1 MKFFAKAKFDIIVKR
16 KLKSVTRKEK
26 RELKKDKSLVC
37 SLFNIIDKYLPR
49 LFIMFDNLSDARQQG
64 KVTYS
69 MKAICVTR
77 LFALLC
83 GLTSMNSLTNK
94 FNTNTSIDNLSKII
108 NEELYDLP
116 HYDTINNV
124 FDDLNI
130 DELRKI
136 QKYIVNALIRSKMFD
151 KFRYN
156 GKFQV
161 LVDGTGLVSFNYK
174 HCDHCLVK
182 AHSDGTKTYEHQ
194 VLEAKLV
201 FDTFV
206 LSIDSEFIENPDPSV
221 INLKKQDCEMN
232 AFKRMAKRLKKNY
245 PKLKFIITADAL
257 YASGPF
263 IKICLDNKW
272 DYIFRLKSDKL
283 KTVNQDFEGIIS
295 IDKGSK
301 HNGYFLV
308 RDYKYNDYT
317 FNIVRYI
324 EHQKEKSDK
333 IFTYITNLFVDDNN
347 IKEIIK
353 LGRRRWKIENQGFN
367 NQKNIYFDITHM
379 CSLDYNAMKAHYFF
393 IQFAHTLRQLLDLGS
408 KVVVFL
414 QGKIKEISFTILNEL
429 ISTKINLVESK
440 NFQLRFDTLII

>member
-1 MKFFAKAKFDIIVKR
+1 M
-16 KLKSVTRKEK
+16 TRKEK
-26 RELKKDKSLVC
+26 RELMKDKSLVC
-37 SLFNIIDKYLPR
+37 TLYNIIDKYLPR
-49 LFIMFDNLSDARQQG
+49 LFIMFDNLTDLRQLG

-69 MKAICVTR
+69 MKSICVTR

-83 GLTSMNSLTNK
+83 GLTSMNSMTNK
-94 FNTNTSIDNLSKII
+94 LNTTISINNLSKII
-108 NEELYDLP
+108 NEELSDLP
-116 HYDTINNV
+116 HYDTINDI

-136 QKYIVNALIRSKMFD
+136 QKYIVYALIRSKMFD

-156 GKFQV
+156 GKFQI
-161 LVDGTGLVSFNYK
+161 LVDGSGLISFNYH

-182 AHSDGTKTYEHQ
+182 HHKDGTKTYEHQ

-201 FDTFV
+201 FDSFV
-206 LSIDSEFIENPDPSV
+206 ISLDSEFIENPDPSV

-232 AFKRMAKRLKKNY
+232 AFKRMASRIKKNF

-263 IKICLDNKW
+263 IKLCLNYNW

-283 KTVNQDFEGIIS
+283 KTVNQDFDGIIS
-295 IDKGSK
+295 IEKGSI
-301 HNGYFLV
+301 HDNYFLV
-308 RDYKYNDYT
+308 KDYKYNKYS
-317 FNIVRYI
+317 FNIVRFI
-324 EHQKEKSDK
+324 EKFSPNKKDK
-333 IFTYITNLFVDDNN
+333 IFTYITNIPIDDDN
-347 IKEIIK
+347 IKEVIV

-379 CSLDYNAMKAHYFF
+379 CSLNYNAMKAHYFF
-393 IQFAHTLRQLLDLGS
+393 IQFAHTIRQLLDLGS
-408 KVVVFL
+408 KVAQVL
-414 QGKIKEISFTILNEL
+414 HGKIKEISFTILNEL
-429 ISTKINLVESK
+429 ISNTINLVESN

>member
-1 MKFFAKAKFDIIVKR
+1 M
-16 KLKSVTRKEK
+16 TRKEK
-26 RELKKDKSLVC
+26 RELMKDKSLVC
-37 SLFNIIDKYLPR
+37 TLYNIIDKYLPR
-49 LFIMFDNLSDARQQG
+49 LFIMFDNLTDLRQLG

-69 MKAICVTR
+69 MKSICVTR

-83 GLTSMNSLTNK
+83 GLTSMNSMTNK
-94 FNTNTSIDNLSKII
+94 LNTTISINNLSKII
-108 NEELYDLP
+108 NEELSDLP
-116 HYDTINNV
+116 HYDTINDI

-136 QKYIVNALIRSKMFD
+136 QKYIVYSLIRSKMFD

-156 GKFQV
+156 GKFQI
-161 LVDGTGLVSFNYK
+161 LVDGSGLISFNYH

-182 AHSDGTKTYEHQ
+182 HHKDGTKTYEHQ

-201 FDTFV
+201 FDSFV
-206 LSIDSEFIENPDPSV
+206 ISLDSEFIENPDPSV

-232 AFKRMAKRLKKNY
+232 AFKRMASRIKKNF
-245 PKLKFIITADAL
+245 PKLKFIITADSL

-263 IKICLDNKW
+263 IKLCLDYKW

-283 KTVNQDFEGIIS
+283 KSVNQDFDGIIS
-295 IDKGSK
+295 IDKGSILD
-301 HNGYFLV
+301 NYFLV
-308 RDYKYNDYT
+308 KNYKYNKYT
-317 FNIVRYI
+317 FNIVRFI
-324 EHQKEKSDK
+324 EKSPPNENDK
-333 IFTYITNLFVDDNN
+333 VFTYITNISIDDNN
-347 IKEIIK
+347 IKDIVV

-379 CSLDYNAMKAHYFF
+379 CSLNYNAMKAHYFF
-393 IQFAHTLRQLLDLGS
+393 FQFAHTIRQLLDLGS
-408 KVVVFL
+408 NVAHAL

-429 ISTKINLVESK
+429 ISNTINLVESK

>member
-1 MKFFAKAKFDIIVKR
+1 MM
-16 KLKSVTRKEK
+16 TRKEK

-37 SLFNIIDKYLPR
+37 TLYNIIDKFLPR
-49 LFIMFDNLSDARQQG
+49 LFIMFDNLTDVRQQG

-83 GLTSMNSLTNK
+83 GITSMNSMTNK
-94 FNTNTSIDNLSKII
+94 FNNDNSINNLSKII
-108 NEELYDLP
+108 NEELSDLP
-116 HYDTINNV
+116 HYDTINDI

-136 QKYIVNALIRSKMFD
+136 QKYIVYALIRSKMFD

-156 GKFQV
+156 GKFQI
-161 LVDGTGLVSFNYK
+161 LVDGTGLISFNYQ

-182 AHSDGTKTYEHQ
+182 QHKDGTKTYEHQ

-201 FDTFV
+201 FDSFV
-206 LSIDSEFIENPDPSV
+206 ISLDSEFIENPDPSV

-232 AFKRMAKRLKKNY
+232 AFKRMAHRIKKNF
-245 PKLKFIITADAL
+245 PKLNFIITADAL
-257 YASGPF
+257 YASSPF

-283 KTVNQDFEGIIS
+283 KTVNQDFDGIIS

-301 HNGYFLV
+301 YDDYYLV
-308 RDYKYNDYT
+308 NDYKYNKCV

-324 EHQKEKSDK
+324 EKSPPNENDK
-333 IFTYITNLFVDDNN
+333 IFTYITNIPINDNN
-347 IKEIIK
+347 IKEIIE

-367 NQKNIYFDITHM
+367 NQKNIYFNITHM
-379 CSLDYNAMKAHYFF
+379 CSLNYNAMKAHYLF
-393 IQFAHTLRQLLDLGS
+393 IQFAHTIRQLLDLGS
-408 KVVVFL
+408 KVVGFF
-414 QGKIKEISFTILNEL
+414 QGKIKEISFSIINEL
-429 ISTKINLVESK
+429 ISNPINLIESK

>member
-1 MKFFAKAKFDIIVKR
+1 M
-16 KLKSVTRKEK
+16 LTRKEK

-37 SLFNIIDKYLPR
+37 ALYNIIEKYLPR
-49 LFIMFDNLSDARQQG
+49 LFIMFDELTDARQQG
-64 KVTYS
+64 KVTYT
-69 MKAICVTR
+69 MKTICVTR

-83 GLTSMNSLTNK
+83 GITTMNSMTNK
-94 FNTNTSIDNLSKII
+94 FDNENTINNLSKII
-108 NEELYDLP
+108 NTNLSDLP

-156 GKFQV
+156 GRFQL
-161 LVDGTGLVSFNYK
+161 LVDGTGLVSFNHK

-182 AHSDGTKTYEHQ
+182 KHSDGHFTYEHY

-206 LSIDSEFIENPDPSV
+206 LSLDSEFIENPDSSV
-221 INLKKQDCEMN
+221 VNIKKQDCEMN
-232 AFKRMAKRLKKNY
+232 AFKRMAKRIKKNF

-263 IKICLDNKW
+263 IKLCLDNNW

-283 KTVNQDFEGIIS
+283 QTVNRDFDGIIS
-295 IDKGSK
+295 IESGSV
-301 HNGYFLV
+301 HQNYFLV
-308 RDYKYNDYT
+308 TDYQYNKYK

-324 EHQKEKSDK
+324 EKIENKKDK
-333 IFTYITNLFVDDNN
+333 IFTYITNLVVDDNN
-347 IKEIIK
+347 IKDIIA

-367 NQKNIYFDITHM
+367 IQKNNIFDITHM
-379 CSLDYNAMKAHYFF
+379 CSLNYNAMKAHYLF
-393 IQFAHTLRQLLDLGS
+393 IQFAHTIRQLLDLGS
-408 KVVVFL
+408 KLVEWF
-414 QGKIKEISFTILNEL
+414 QGKIKEISFSILNEL
-429 ISTKINLVESK
+429 ISTQINLIENTS
-440 NFQLRFDTLII
+440 FQLRFDILII